1 MRWPEPVDEAE
12 VTDAILQV
20 RGVIALHD
28 SVPKRRGDRALP
40 WADALSRRSHPTNWW
55 LIGQSDLL
63 YLCLDVLVDT
73 TKAAR
78 VLCSVYGVRRLRSG
92 LEIPAR

>member
-1 MRWPEPVDEAE
+1 VRWPEPVDEAE

-28 SVPKRRGDRALP
+28 GVPKGRGDRALP
-40 WADALSRRSHPTNWW
+40 WADALSRRSHPTNLW

-63 YLCLDVLVDT
+63 YLCLDVLADT

-78 VLCSVYGVRRLRSG
+78 ALCNVYCVTRLRT
-92 LEIPAR
+92 R